1 MDSVTHVACNKFKE
15 MSKMSSVS
23 IINDQYIN
31 KNEDRRYEFWTKN
44 LAFKPLLQPNAFVYV
59 GKFHYKP

>member
-31 KNEDRRYEFWTKN
+31 KNEDRRHEFWTKN
-44 LAFKPLLQPNAFVYV
+44 LAFKPLL
-59 GKFHYKP
+59 